1 MAAAAVSAGGSGVL
15 PLCSLSVMLF
25 LLLLLLLLLL
35 LSLHMGWF
43 VPCCVSCCFAT

>member
-25 LLLLLLLLLL
+25 LLLLLLLLL
-35 LSLHMGWF
+35 SLHMGWF